1 MSTVTYR
8 DAYGNIHTQYIDGSK
23 EGQEAGRE
31 LQRRFAMGE
40 IERVLDFGPQ
50 ERQPMEKPREQTRL
64 RDWLRGS

>member
-8 DAYGNIHTQYIDGSK
+8 DQFGNIHTQYVDGSK

-31 LQRRFAMGE
+31 LQRRFATGE

-50 ERQPMEKPREQTRL
+50 SRQELPKPVERTRL
-64 RDWLRGS
+64 RSWLRGE